1 MKIVQ
6 IAKEKILIPADYNEL
21 SVEAYQYALELIV
34 RGKSKYDFLFLL
46 FMKVTGMKFRFH
58 TGTSL
63 EVTLPSGSNYF
74 VDKSDFYY
82 AVSSLDWMLE
92 ERGGAISLKTAN
104 ALQLMPKIDIN
115 GKVFYGPTTGLS
127 NVIWGEFIMLKTY
140 YTRYLNTKDRNWLYM
155 LMAVLYREYN
165 GMKIEDPNFKGDFR
179 IPYNSARDEHMSQF
193 WKENA
198 TDVQIM
204 AVCHYVIGG
213 LVFLQYAY
221 PQTFAAKELSDDK
234 GEEIP
239 DPFKSLFELTDNLG
253 EDASKT
259 EDLLNTQAHFVCQRL
274 ENLIKAEKKLK
285 KQLKSTN

>member
-1 MKIVQ
+1 MKIIQ
-6 IAKEKILIPADYNEL
+6 IAKEKIEIPANFKEL
-21 SVEAYQYALELIV
+21 SIEAYQYALELIV

-58 TGTSL
+58 AADSI
-63 EVTLPSGSNYF
+63 EITLPSGSKYVVN
-74 VDKSDFYY
+74 KPDFYY
-82 AVSSLDWMLE
+82 AVSSLEWLIE
-92 ERGGAISLKTAN
+92 EKEGGLSLKSAN
-104 ALQLMPKIDIN
+104 ALQLMPKITVN
-115 GKVFYGPTTGLS
+115 GKDFYGPTTGLS
-127 NVIWGEFIMLKTY
+127 NVIWGEYIMLKTY
-140 YTRYLNTKDRNWLYM
+140 YTRFLNTKDRNWLYM

-165 GMKIEDPNFKGDFR
+165 GLKIEDPEYKGDFR
-179 IPYNSARDEHMSQF
+179 IPYNSARDEYMAAF

-198 TDVQIM
+198 TDVQII

-221 PQTFAAKELSDDK
+221 PMTFASKELTDVKDST
-234 GEEIP
+234 IP

-274 ENLIKAEKKLK
+274 ENLLKTEKKLK
-285 KQLKSTN
+285 KQLKTSN